1 MESGLWS
8 GQAGGHQVGM
18 SRGQRAEGPSAQEGP
33 LGCGQRRE
41 GHGRVMRRKGPGPAL
56 GRLLVVSQCT
66 RALSGTAPVCAR
78 SLTCPQG
85 HLGLA
90 LTLLLTGSL
99 GLK

>member
-8 GQAGGHQVGM
+8 GQAGRHQVGL

-41 GHGRVMRRKGPGPAL
+41 GHGRVMGRKGPGPAL
-56 GRLLVVSQCT
+56 GGLLMVSQRT
-66 RALSGTAPVCAR
+66 RALSGTAPACAR
-78 SLTCPQG
+78 G

-90 LTLLLTGSL
+90 LTPLLTGAW